1 MKKKIVLLTI
11 IALLVSFMAFSG
23 VASAQASNVQVVF
36 FTSPLCG
43 VCQQVKPLAEA
54 AANKYGVS
62 ITYVNAADQG
72 SGQGIA
78 TANGVSETPTIVITG
93 VQSARLVGYVSQ
105 AQIEAAIKAAIGN
118 ATPTP
123 QAPTVVKQAAAT
135 VKAPAATVKAATV
148 VKQAVATVKADPT
161 KKQVTAVKAVAVT
174 TANANTQ
181 PTIEVVTAKQTST
194 TATQTVP
201 EFSLLGLGAPAL
213 LVGAIYLFLRRR

>member
-93 VQSARLVGYVSQ
+93 AQSARLVGYVSQ

-123 QAPTVVKQAAAT
+123 QAPTVVKQAVAT

-161 KKQVTAVKAVAVT
+161 KKQVTVVKAVAVT

-194 TATQTVP
+194 TATQT
-201 EFSLLGLGAPAL
+201 
-213 LVGAIYLFLRRR
+213 

>member
-1 MKKKIVLLTI
+1 MKKKIGLLAI
-11 IALLVSFMAFSG
+11 IGLLVSFMVFSG

-43 VCQQVKPLAEA
+43 VCQQVKPLADA

-93 VQSARLVGYVSQ
+93 AQSARLVGYVSQ
-105 AQIEAAIKAAIGN
+105 AQIEAAIKAAIGT

-123 QAPTVVKQAAAT
+123 QAPTVVKQAVAT

-161 KKQVTAVKAVAVT
+161 KQVTAVKAVAVT